1 MKVIN
6 KRIKVMH
13 FLIPI
18 VLFALSAPLI
28 EPARSQ
34 ETIKFEDH
42 FTDRAMRINFYQAGD
57 AKEEQ
62 IIIQSV
68 YQEDLWPE
76 SKTNLTNA
84 FNYGHYFI
92 KVFEV
97 SSNRLIYAK
106 GFDCRFGE
114 YKTTTP
120 AIKGIK
126 KVFQRSIHIPWP
138 RRPINVV
145 FEVRDK
151 NNVLH
156 PLAVET
162 IDPEDYHILKESKK
176 TGDHIFEVIK
186 SGDPHEKVDLVFL
199 AEGYMAE
206 DKEKFLGDVKKFA
219 GYLFETEPYKS
230 NQDKFNICGVFRAS
244 AESGMDEPRQK
255 AYKNTVLKA
264 SFNAFDLDRY
274 MLTEEGFL
282 LREMAAQVPY
292 DAIIILVNSKRY
304 GGGGIY
310 NDYCITTVDHTSSK
324 GVFLHEFGHSFAGLA
339 DEYYASD
346 VAYNEFYPRGVEPLE
361 PNITALLDP
370 ENLKWKDLLSAGINI
385 PTEHGKDEMEKLQA
399 ERRANYEQMNQA
411 VEEAK
416 KKNLKEPEIKKLQA
430 RFQNED
436 KAIQAKI
443 RAVRDRYKEL
453 EDKVGVFEGAG
464 YSSRGLYRPMIYC
477 LMIYSPKQEFCRVC
491 QRAIQQMIDY
501 YSQ

>member
-1 MKVIN
+1 MQVVLLLISL
-6 KRIKVMH
+6 V
-13 FLIPI
+13 FL
-18 VLFALSAPLI
+18 ALSTLLI
-28 EPARSQ
+28 EPALSQ
-34 ETIKFEDH
+34 EPIKFEDH
-42 FTDRAMRINFYQAGD
+42 FLDKAMRINFYQVGD
-57 AKEEQ
+57 AKEENL
-62 IIIQSV
+62 IIQSI
-68 YQEDLWPE
+68 YQEDIWPE
-76 SKTNLTNA
+76 SKTSLANP

-106 GFDCRFGE
+106 GFDCQFGE
-114 YKTTTP
+114 YKTTAP
-120 AIKGIK
+120 AINGVK

-145 FEVRDK
+145 FEVRDRK
-151 NNVLH
+151 NILH

-162 IDPEDYHILKESKK
+162 IDPDDCHHFKESNKN
-176 TGDHIFEVIK
+176 GDYIFEVMK
-186 SGDPHEKVDLVFL
+186 SGDLHEKVDLVFL
-199 AEGYMAE
+199 AEGYTAE
-206 DKEKFLGDVKKFA
+206 DKEKFVGDARKFTE
-219 GYLFETEPYKS
+219 YLFETEPYKS
-230 NQDKFNICGVFRAS
+230 NQDKFNIYGVFRAS

-292 DAIIILVNSKRY
+292 DTIVILVNSKRY

-346 VAYNEFYPRGVEPLE
+346 VAYNEFYPSGAEPLE

-370 ENLKWKDLLSAGINI
+370 ENLKWKDLISPGIKI
-385 PTEHGKDEMEKLQA
+385 PTEYGKQELEKLQA
-399 ERRANYEQMNQA
+399 ERRANFQQMNQA

-416 KKNLKEPEIKKLQA
+416 KKNLKEAEIKKLQA
-430 RFQNED
+430 KFKDKD
-436 KAIQAKI
+436 KAILAKI
-443 RAVRDRYKEL
+443 KAVRDRFKEL

-477 LMIYSPKQEFCRVC
+477 LMISSPKQEFCRVC

-501 YSQ
+501 YSAD